1 MTQDSV
7 CHHAQPL
14 GAGYENVLSFR
25 ASKNYAGNRDQSRDE
40 SCKIESRSSGE
51 WSQELLPQTQE
62 LWQEV
67 ARLEEDSTIE
77 VSVRCT
83 VKYPHYGP
91 KFATRTYRERSLELY
106 HGRRRG
112 QVG

>member
-7 CHHAQPL
+7 CHHARPL

-25 ASKNYAGNRDQSRDE
+25 VSKNYAGDRDQSRDE
-40 SCKIESRSSGE
+40 SCTIESGSGEE

-62 LWQEV
+62 LWQ
-67 ARLEEDSTIE
+67 EDSTIE